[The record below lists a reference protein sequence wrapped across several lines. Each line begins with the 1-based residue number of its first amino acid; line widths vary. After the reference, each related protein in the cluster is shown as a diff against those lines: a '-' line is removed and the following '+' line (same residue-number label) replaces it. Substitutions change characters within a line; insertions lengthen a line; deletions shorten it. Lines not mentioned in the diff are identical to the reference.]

1 MFFWDLF
8 FLLRMVLLI
17 FSFVDAHGCG
27 SSIVI
32 SLGSPPR
39 TMRPAPIY
47 VSRLARASGSA
58 ALRCL
63 TSSAAGPSLYGS
75 RAAQGVICP
84 RTRDAALGMWESC
97 HRQGSSSLPSYMVAG
112 PERPLATVRGITPPH
127 PQGRQSSV
135 HPRRRGSVSLL
146 PARLGITSSFCSW
159 RVCSV
164 RDARSRLSPLIMVA
178 CLPFSY

>member
-47 VSRLARASGSA
+47 VSRLAGASGSA

-75 RAAQGVICP
+75 RAAQGVVCP
-84 RTRDAALGMWESC
+84 RTRDAALGSVGKLPSARELLVAFLHGCGSRAAPGDC
-97 HRQGSSSLPSYMVAG
+97 EGHHSPTSPGSSVVS
-112 PERPLATVRGITPPH
+112 PPA
-127 PQGRQSSV
+127 
-135 HPRRRGSVSLL
+135 RRGSVSLL
-146 PARLGITSSFCSW
+146 PARLGITLSFCSW

-164 RDARSRLSPLIMVA
+164 RDA
-178 CLPFSY
+178 